1 MNVLLTP
8 SLLEGD
14 LRVIPS
20 KSYMHRALICASL
33 ADRPTVLH
41 CPQSNRDIWATAG
54 CLSALGA
61 EIREENGVYTVFPIV
76 EKHEKTAHLCCEESG
91 STLRFMLPVTAAL
104 GRKATFYTKGRLSQR
119 PLSPLYEE
127 LVRHGVTLSENG
139 VFPLSVEGQLTGG
152 EFALEGSVSSQFFT
166 GLLLGLPLLSE
177 ESKITVLGRLESAPY
192 VALTCA
198 VMKEFGVEP
207 VVTEQEMHV
216 SPASFRSP
224 GELFV
229 EGDWSNAAFWLVA
242 GVIGGKIRL
251 TGLQKESTQGD
262 KAVVT
267 LLQEMGG
274 NVREE
279 KGVYLAEKSV
289 LHGVTIDAADIP
301 DLVPILAIAAAYAE
315 GETVIKGAAR
325 LRLKESDRI
334 ASVCGM
340 LKALGAPC
348 EETAD
353 GMIIQGGGL
362 TGGIVDACN
371 DHRIAMSGAVASLVC
386 KEPVTI
392 LGGQAVEKS
401 YPDFFRHLESLGGVY
416 KELN

>member
-1 MNVLLTP
+1 M
-8 SLLEGD
+8 
-14 LRVIPS
+14 RVIPS
-20 KSYMHRALICASL
+20 KSYMHRALICAAL
-33 ADRPTVLH
+33 ADKPTVLH
-41 CPQSNRDIWATAG
+41 CPRSNRDIWATAG

-61 EIREENGVYTVFPIV
+61 EIREEKGVYTVFPIAKKEEAV
-76 EKHEKTAHLCCEESG
+76 DLCCEESG

-104 GRKATFYTKGRLSQR
+104 GRKAVFHAKGRLSAR

-127 LVRHGVTLSENG
+127 LVRHGVTLSPNG
-139 VFPLSVEGQLTGG
+139 VFPLSMEGQLTAGD
-152 EFALEGSVSSQFFT
+152 FTLDGSVSSQFFT
-166 GLLLGLPLLSE
+166 GLLLGLPLLPA
-177 ESKITVLGRLESAPY
+177 ESRITVSGRLESAPY

-207 VVTEQEMHV
+207 VVTESEMLV
-216 SPASFRSP
+216 SPAPFRSP
-224 GELFV
+224 GELYA

-251 TGLQKESTQGD
+251 TGLQKDSTQGD
-262 KAVVT
+262 KAIVSI
-267 LLQEMGG
+267 LREMGG

-279 KGVYLAEKSV
+279 QGVYFAEQSV

-301 DLVPILAIAAAYAE
+301 DLVPVLAIAAAYAE
-315 GETVIKGAAR
+315 GETVIKGASR

-340 LKALGAPC
+340 LKALGVFC
-348 EETAD
+348 EETAE
-353 GMIIQGGGL
+353 GMVIQGGGL
-362 TGGIVDACN
+362 KGGVVDACN
-371 DHRIAMSGAVASLVC
+371 DHRIAMSAAVASLAC
-386 KEPVTI
+386 CEPVEI
-392 LGGQAVEKS
+392 IGARAVEKS

>member
-1 MNVLLTP
+1 M
-8 SLLEGD
+8 
-14 LRVIPS
+14 RVIPS

-33 ADRPTVLH
+33 ADKPTVLH
-41 CPQSNRDIWATAG
+41 CPRSNRDIWATAG

-61 EIREENGVYTVFPIV
+61 EIREEKGVYTVFPI
-76 EKHEKTAHLCCEESG
+76 EKKEEAVDLCCEESG

-104 GRKATFYTKGRLSQR
+104 GRKAVFHAKGRLSAR

-127 LVRHGVTLSENG
+127 LVRHGVTLSPNG
-139 VFPLSVEGQLTGG
+139 VFPLSMEGQLTAGD
-152 EFALEGSVSSQFFT
+152 FTLDGSVSSQFFT
-166 GLLLGLPLLSE
+166 GLLLGLPLLPA
-177 ESKITVLGRLESAPY
+177 ESRITVSGRLESAPY

-207 VVTEQEMHV
+207 VVTESEMLV
-216 SPASFRSP
+216 SPAPFRSP
-224 GELFV
+224 GELYA

-251 TGLQKESTQGD
+251 TGLQKDSTQGD
-262 KAVVT
+262 KAVVSI
-267 LLQEMGG
+267 LRKMGG

-279 KGVYLAEKSV
+279 QGVYCAEQSV
-289 LHGVTIDAADIP
+289 LRGATIDAADIP
-301 DLVPILAIAAAYAE
+301 DLVPVLAIAAAYAE

-340 LKALGAPC
+340 LKALGVSC
-348 EETAD
+348 KETAE
-353 GMIIQGGGL
+353 GMVIQGGGL
-362 TGGIVDACN
+362 KGGVVDACN
-371 DHRIAMSGAVASLVC
+371 DHRIAMSAAVASLAC
-386 KEPVTI
+386 CEPVEI
-392 LGGQAVEKS
+392 IGAQAVEKS
-401 YPDFFRHLESLGGVY
+401 YPDFFRHLESLGGAY

>member
-8 SLLEGD
+8 SHLEGD

-33 ADRPTVLH
+33 ADKPTVLH

-61 EIREENGVYTVFPIV
+61 EIREEKGVYTVFPIANK
-76 EKHEKTAHLCCEESG
+76 EGTADLCCEESG

-104 GRKATFYTKGRLSQR
+104 GRKAVFHAKGRLSAR

-127 LVRHGVTLSENG
+127 LVRHGVTLSPNG
-139 VFPLSVEGQLTGG
+139 SFPLSMEGQLTAGD
-152 EFALEGSVSSQFFT
+152 FVLDGSVSSQFFT
-166 GLLLGLPLLSE
+166 GLLLGLPLLPE
-177 ESKITVLGRLESAPY
+177 ESRITVSGRLESAPY

-198 VMKEFGVEP
+198 VMREFGVEP
-207 VVTEQEMHV
+207 VVTEREMIV
-216 SPASFRSP
+216 PPAPFRSP
-224 GELFV
+224 GELYA

-251 TGLQKESTQGD
+251 TGLQKDSTQGD
-262 KAVVT
+262 KAIVSI
-267 LLQEMGG
+267 LREMGG
-274 NVREE
+274 DVREE
-279 KGVYLAEKSV
+279 NGSLLAQKSV
-289 LHGVTIDAADIP
+289 LHGVTIDATDIP
-301 DLVPILAIAAAYAE
+301 DLVPVLAIAAAYAE

-340 LKALGAPC
+340 LKALGVSC
-348 EETAD
+348 KETAE
-353 GMIIQGGGL
+353 GMVIQGGGL
-362 TGGIVDACN
+362 KGGVVDACN
-371 DHRIAMSGAVASLVC
+371 DHRIAMSAAVASLVC
-386 KEPVTI
+386 QEPVTI
-392 LGGQAVEKS
+392 VGAQAVEKS

>member
-1 MNVLLTP
+1 M
-8 SLLEGD
+8 
-14 LRVIPS
+14 RVIPS

-33 ADRPTVLH
+33 ADKPTVLH

-61 EIREENGVYTVFPIV
+61 EIREENGVYTVIPM
-76 EKHEKTAHLCCEESG
+76 ERKREETAQLGCEESG

-104 GRKATFYTKGRLSQR
+104 GRKAVFHAKGRLSAR

-127 LVRHGVTLSENG
+127 LVRHGVTLSPNG
-139 VFPLSVEGQLTGG
+139 VFPLSMEGQLTAGD
-152 EFALEGSVSSQFFT
+152 FVLDGSVSSQFFT
-166 GLLLGLPLLSE
+166 GLLLGLPLLPE
-177 ESKITVLGRLESAPY
+177 ESRITVSGRLESAPY

-198 VMKEFGVEP
+198 VMREFGVEP
-207 VVTEQEMHV
+207 VVAEKEMLV
-216 SPASFRSP
+216 SPAPFRSP
-224 GELFV
+224 GELYA

-262 KAVVT
+262 KAIVSI
-267 LLQEMGG
+267 LREMGG
-274 NVREE
+274 DVREE
-279 KGVYLAEKSV
+279 NGAYLAKKSV

-301 DLVPILAIAAAYAE
+301 DLVPVLAIAAAFAE

-334 ASVCGM
+334 ASVCEM
-340 LKALGAPC
+340 LKALGATC

-371 DHRIAMSGAVASLVC
+371 DHRIAMSAAVASLAC
-386 KEPVTI
+386 QEPVTI
-392 LGGQAVEKS
+392 VGAQAVEKS

>member
-8 SLLEGD
+8 SVLEGE

-20 KSYMHRALICASL
+20 KSYMHRALICAAL
-33 ADRPTVLH
+33 ADNPTVLYCH
-41 CPQSNRDIWATAG
+41 ESNRDIQATAG

-76 EKHEKTAHLCCEESG
+76 KRDDPADLCCEESG

-104 GRKATFYTKGRLSQR
+104 GRKATFYAKGRLSQR

-127 LVRHGVTLSENG
+127 LARHGVTLSPNG
-139 VFPLSVEGQLTGG
+139 VFPLSLEGQLTGG
-152 EFALEGSVSSQFFT
+152 AYALGGSVSSQFFT
-166 GLLLGLPLLSE
+166 GLLMGLPLLPQ

-192 VALTCA
+192 VELTCA
-198 VMKEFGVEP
+198 VMKEFGIEP
-207 VVTEQEMHV
+207 VVTDTEMMV

-251 TGLQKESTQGD
+251 TGLQKSSTQGD
-262 KAVVT
+262 KAVVSI
-267 LLQEMGG
+267 LREMGG
-274 NVREE
+274 NLREE
-279 KGVYLAEKSV
+279 NGLYLAEKSM
-289 LHGVTIDAADIP
+289 LHGITIDATDIP
-301 DLVPILAIAAAYAE
+301 DLVPVLAVAAAYAK
-315 GETVIKGAAR
+315 GETVIRGAAR

-334 ASVCGM
+334 ESVCGM
-340 LKALGAPC
+340 LTALGVTC

-353 GMIIQGGGL
+353 GMVIQGGGL
-362 TGGIVDACN
+362 TGGIVDAFG
-371 DHRIAMSGAVASLVC
+371 DHRIAMSAAVASLAC
-386 KEPVTI
+386 KESVAI
-392 LGGQAVEKS
+392 IGAQAVEKS
-401 YPDFFRHLESLGGVY
+401 YPAFFRHLENLGGVY